1 MKGKFNDKMIEKV
14 ELQMQAELHWD
25 DFYGSF
31 EASKMIF
38 DLALEKVFDELKE
51 KELQKKLKPYSILHT
66 FQYFGNEVNFN
77 FRGQDRKIDD

>member
-1 MKGKFNDKMIEKV
+1 MI
-14 ELQMQAELHWD
+14 
-25 DFYGSF
+25 
-31 EASKMIF
+31 I